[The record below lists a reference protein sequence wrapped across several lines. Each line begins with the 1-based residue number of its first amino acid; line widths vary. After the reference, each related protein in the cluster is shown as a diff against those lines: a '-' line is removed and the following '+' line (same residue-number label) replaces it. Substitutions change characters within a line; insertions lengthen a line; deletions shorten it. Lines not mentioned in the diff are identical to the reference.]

1 MSFSEPSSSRNS
13 RLIHDK
19 RVPNIVTSQ
28 CEIIL
33 SPFLVFSSQWATL
46 EAHSFKTI
54 MNVQKILKPSNSAHQ
69 KLYFETKKKG
79 DQIFGWRGWG
89 TLGSFPFSK
98 NNCCFTSYR
107 MTRLPLQ
114 IELTHTVFR

>member
-33 SPFLVFSSQWATL
+33 SHFLVFSSQWATL
-46 EAHSFKTI
+46 EAHSCKTI
-54 MNVQKILKPSNSAHQ
+54 MNFQKILKPSNSAHQ

-79 DQIFGWRGWG
+79 IKFLAGEVGELWG
-89 TLGSFPFSK
+89 AFLFRKTIAV
-98 NNCCFTSYR
+98 
-107 MTRLPLQ
+107 LPL
-114 IELTHTVFR
+114 IE